1 LIFGVIATAAATGA
15 ILAHT
20 THLPGGVLKKGLV
33 LQPLHVAALL
43 EAGHDTILAARLE
56 PGDIGEDEAAAR
68 IAAALRAPGLALRLP
83 GTGRANLLAETA
95 GLFRANAA
103 SVDALNGIDDSITL
117 GTLPDASQV
126 RKGALVAT
134 VKIIPFAAPEAAIDR
149 AAALAGATPPL
160 RLAPFRPLAAGLVL
174 TTLPGLKPGVLEAT
188 AATMQARIA
197 RLTGRMLPP
206 LPCDHATPDIA
217 AALHA
222 LLARGAGLL
231 LIAGAS
237 AVADRHDV
245 APAAIVA
252 AGGEILHFGM
262 PVDPGNLLCLGRI
275 GHTPAL
281 VLPGC
286 ARSPALNGIDLV
298 LARLFAGEPAGPDD
312 IRRMGVGGLVKEF
325 AGRPAP
331 RLTRRFPLSGQVP

>member
-1 LIFGVIATAAATGA
+1 LIFGLTPTTAAAGA

-33 LQPLHVAALL
+33 LQPGHVAALL
-43 EAGHDTILAARLE
+43 QAGHATILAARLQ
-56 PGDIGEDEAAAR
+56 PGDIGEDEAASRLAT
-68 IAAALRAPGLALRLP
+68 ALCAPGFVLRQP

-95 GLFRANAA
+95 GLFRASTAV
-103 SVDALNGIDDSITL
+103 VDALNGIDDSVTL
-117 GTLPDASQV
+117 GTLPDATQV
-126 RKGALVAT
+126 RKGELVAT

-149 AAALAGATPPL
+149 AAFLARGTPPL
-160 RLAPFRPLAAGLVL
+160 RLAPFRPLLAGLVL
-174 TTLPGLKPGVLEAT
+174 TTLPGIKQSILDAT

-197 RLTGRMLPP
+197 RLTGLMLPP
-206 LPCDHATPDIA
+206 LVCAHATPDIA
-217 AALHA
+217 AALRT
-222 LLARGAGLL
+222 LLGQGADLL

-237 AVADRHDV
+237 AVADRRDV
-245 APAAIVA
+245 APAAIVC

-262 PVDPGNLLCLGRI
+262 PVDPGNLLCLGGI
-275 GHTPAL
+275 GPKPAL

-298 LARLFAGEPAGPDD
+298 LARLFAGEPAGPQE

-325 AGRPAP
+325 TGRPAP
-331 RLTRRFPLSGQVP
+331 RQNRKPKPN